1 MHPNDGRVVSNFIVQ
16 ALRGDDITV
25 FGDGAQTRSF
35 CYVSDLIDGL
45 HRMMQSADDI
55 TGPINLGNPE
65 ECTMREL
72 AELIITLVGS
82 TSKVVTRP
90 LPIDDPRQ
98 RRPDISKARAL
109 LGWSPSIPM
118 REGLAKTI
126 DYFDT
131 LLANP
136 SMAGAIGR

>member
-1 MHPNDGRVVSNFIVQ
+1 
-16 ALRGDDITV
+16 
-25 FGDGAQTRSF
+25 
-35 CYVSDLIDGL
+35 
-45 HRMMQSADDI
+45 
-55 TGPINLGNPE
+55 
-65 ECTMREL
+65 MREL